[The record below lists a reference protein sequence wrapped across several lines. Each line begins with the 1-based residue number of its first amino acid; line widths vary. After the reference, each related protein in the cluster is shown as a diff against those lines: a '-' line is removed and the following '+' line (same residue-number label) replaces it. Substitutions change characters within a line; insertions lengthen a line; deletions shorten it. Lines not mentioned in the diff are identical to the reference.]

1 MKKERLKG
9 FIIAKLNNSVFHDKD
24 SFLGKIRE
32 HLEPVKLEAD
42 VDECF
47 EELIE
52 EGWIRYHEEGNN
64 VEQVLP
70 ESAKKQKT
78 LEEAAGGA

>member
-1 MKKERLKG
+1 VEKERLKG
-9 FIIAKLNNSVFHDKD
+9 FIIAKLNNSVFHDKE
-24 SFLGKIRE
+24 SFLEKTKE
-32 HLEPVKLEAD
+32 HLEPVHLEAD

-52 EGWIRYHEEGNN
+52 EGWIKYNEEGNN

-70 ESAKKQKT
+70 ESEKKQKT
-78 LEEAAGGA
+78 LLDSPG

>member
-9 FIIAKLNNSVFHDKD
+9 FLIAKLNNSAFHDKD
-24 SFLGKIRE
+24 SFLEKTKE
-32 HLEPVKLEAD
+32 HLEPVYLEAD

-52 EGWIRYHEEGNN
+52 EGWIEYHEEGNN

-70 ESAKKQKT
+70 DSEKKQKT
-78 LEEAAGGA
+78 LLDSTG

>member
-1 MKKERLKG
+1 VEKERLKG
-9 FIIAKLNNSVFHDKD
+9 FIIAKLNNSGFHDKD
-24 SFLGKIRE
+24 SFLKKTKE
-32 HLEPVKLEAD
+32 HLEPVHLEAD

-52 EGWIRYHEEGNN
+52 EGWIKYNEEGNN

-70 ESAKKQKT
+70 ESEKKQKT
-78 LEEAAGGA
+78 LLDSPG

>member
-1 MKKERLKG
+1 MEKERLKG

-24 SFLGKIRE
+24 RFLEKTKK
-32 HLEPVKLEAD
+32 HLEPVHLEAD

-52 EGWIRYHEEGNN
+52 EDWIEYHEEGNN

-70 ESAKKQKT
+70 ESEKKQKT
-78 LEEAAGGA
+78 LLDSTG